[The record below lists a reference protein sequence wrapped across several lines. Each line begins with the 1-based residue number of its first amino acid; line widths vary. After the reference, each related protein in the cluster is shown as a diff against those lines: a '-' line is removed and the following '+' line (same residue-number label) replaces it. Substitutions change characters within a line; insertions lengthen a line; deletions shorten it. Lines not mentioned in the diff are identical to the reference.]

1 MLGFLSARQTGL
13 DDPLRLQ
20 RVESTR
26 RVWGLELNKDRDVER
41 IHGSGVNTLDIEPI
55 EGRYML
61 SGGSDGV
68 IVLYDLENS
77 SRQPY
82 YTCKAVCSIGR
93 NHPDVHKYSVETV
106 QWYPH
111 DTGMFTS
118 SSFDKTLKVWDTNT
132 LQELKILAIEVLDLE
147 IQAEEGKDEKT
158 GGTDKSSRLYLGI
171 LETADVFNFEET
183 VYSHHMS
190 PVATKHCLVA
200 VGTRGPKV
208 QLCDLKS
215 GSCSHILQVS
225 QNYTVS
231 FDFSNILHV
240 ISYSCFAGHRQ
251 EILAVSWSP
260 RYEYIL
266 ATASADSR
274 AKLWDVRRASG
285 CLITLDQHNGKRS
298 QAVESANTAH
308 NGKVNGLCFTSD
320 GLHLL
325 TVGTDNRMRLWN
337 SSNGENTLV
346 NYGKVY
352 NDSRK
357 GLKFTVSC
365 GCSSEF
371 VFVPYGSTIA
381 VYTVYSGEQITMLKG
396 HYKSV
401 DCCVFQS
408 NFQELY
414 SGGRDCNILAWVP
427 SLYEPVPDNDDETT
441 TKSQLNPAFEDAW
454 SSSDEEG

>member
-1 MLGFLSARQTGL
+1 MLGFLSARQAGL
-13 DDPLRLQ
+13 EDPR
-20 RVESTR
+20 RFRRAESTR
-26 RVWGLELNKDRDVER
+26 RVLGLELNKDRDVER
-41 IHGSGVNTLDIEPI
+41 IHSSGVNTLDIEPV
-55 EGRYML
+55 ERRYML

-82 YTCKAVCSIGR
+82 YTCKAVCSVGR

-132 LQELKILAIEVLDLE
+132 LQ
-147 IQAEEGKDEKT
+147 
-158 GGTDKSSRLYLGI
+158 
-171 LETADVFNFEET
+171 TADVFNFEET

-215 GSCSHILQVS
+215 GSCSHILQV
-225 QNYTVS
+225 V
-231 FDFSNILHV
+231 
-240 ISYSCFAGHRQ
+240 FAGHKQ

-260 RYEYIL
+260 RYDHIL

-274 AKLWDVRRASG
+274 VKLWDVRRASG
-285 CLITLDQHNGKRS
+285 CLITLDQNNGEKS
-298 QAVESANTAH
+298 QAAESANTAH

-337 SSNGENTLV
+337 SSSGENTL
-346 NYGKVY
+346 
-352 NDSRK
+352 
-357 GLKFTVSC
+357 
-365 GCSSEF
+365 
-371 VFVPYGSTIA
+371 
-381 VYTVYSGEQITMLKG
+381 
-396 HYKSV
+396 
-401 DCCVFQS
+401 
-408 NFQELY
+408 ELY
-414 SGGRDCNILAWVP
+414 SGSRDCNILAWVP
-427 SLYEPVPDNDDETT
+427 SLYEPLPEEDETK
-441 TKSQLNPAFEDAW
+441 TKSRLNPAFEDAW

>member
-1 MLGFLSARQTGL
+1 MLSFLSARQSGL
-13 DDPLRLQ
+13 EDPLRLRRAQ
-20 RVESTR
+20 STR
-26 RVWGLELNKDRDVER
+26 RVLGLELNKDRDVER
-41 IHGSGVNTLDIEPI
+41 VHCSGVNTLDIEPV

-68 IVLYDLENS
+68 IVLYDLENA

-82 YTCKAVCSIGR
+82 YTCKAVCSVGR
-93 NHPDVHKYSVETV
+93 SHPDVHKYSVETV

-132 LQELKILAIEVLDLE
+132 LQA
-147 IQAEEGKDEKT
+147 
-158 GGTDKSSRLYLGI
+158 
-171 LETADVFNFEET
+171 ADVFNFEET

-190 PVATKHCLVA
+190 PAATKHCLVA

-215 GSCSHILQVS
+215 GSCSHILQ
-225 QNYTVS
+225 
-231 FDFSNILHV
+231 
-240 ISYSCFAGHRQ
+240 GHRQ

-260 RYEYIL
+260 RYDYIL

-274 AKLWDVRRASG
+274 VKLWDVRRASG
-285 CLITLDQHNGKRS
+285 CLLTLDQHNGKKS

-337 SSNGENTLV
+337 SSSGDNTLV
-346 NYGKVY
+346 NYGKVC
-352 NDSRK
+352 NSSRK
-357 GLKFTVSC
+357 GLKFTVSH
-365 GCSSEF
+365 GCNSEF
-371 VFVPYGSTIA
+371 VFVPYDSTIA
-381 VYTVYSGEQITMLKG
+381 MYAVYSGERLAMLKG

-401 DCCVFQS
+401 DCCVFQP

-414 SGGRDCNILAWVP
+414 SGSRDCNILAWVP
-427 SLYEPVPDNDDETT
+427 ASYEPVPDDDDEAP
-441 TKSQLNPAFEDAW
+441 TKSRLNPAFTDAW
-454 SSSDEEG
+454 SSSDEDG

>member
-13 DDPLRLQ
+13 EDPLRL
-20 RVESTR
+20 RRAASTR
-26 RVWGLELNKDRDVER
+26 RVLGLELNKDRDVER
-41 IHGSGVNTLDIEPI
+41 IHGGGINTLDIEPV

-82 YTCKAVCSIGR
+82 YTCKAVCSVDR
-93 NHPDVHKYSVETV
+93 YHPDVHKYSVETV

-132 LQELKILAIEVLDLE
+132 LQ
-147 IQAEEGKDEKT
+147 
-158 GGTDKSSRLYLGI
+158 
-171 LETADVFNFEET
+171 TADVFNFEET

-190 PVATKHCLVA
+190 PVSTKHCLVA

-215 GSCSHILQVS
+215 GSCSHILQ
-225 QNYTVS
+225 
-231 FDFSNILHV
+231 
-240 ISYSCFAGHRQ
+240 GHRQ

-260 RYEYIL
+260 RYDYIL

-274 AKLWDVRRASG
+274 VKLWDVRRASG
-285 CLITLDQHNGKRS
+285 CLITLDQHNGEKS

-337 SSNGENTLV
+337 SFNGENTL
-346 NYGKVY
+346 
-352 NDSRK
+352 
-357 GLKFTVSC
+357 
-365 GCSSEF
+365 
-371 VFVPYGSTIA
+371 
-381 VYTVYSGEQITMLKG
+381 
-396 HYKSV
+396 
-401 DCCVFQS
+401 
-408 NFQELY
+408 ELY
-414 SGGRDCNILAWVP
+414 SGSRDCNILAWVP
-427 SLYEPVPDNDDETT
+427 SLYEPVPDDDET